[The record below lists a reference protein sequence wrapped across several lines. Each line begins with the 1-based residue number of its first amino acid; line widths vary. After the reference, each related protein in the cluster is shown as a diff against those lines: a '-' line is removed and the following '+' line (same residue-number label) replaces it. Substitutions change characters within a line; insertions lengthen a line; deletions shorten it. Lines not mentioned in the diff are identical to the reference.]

1 MSAPSPDALASDEI
15 LARLMSLH
23 PKVIDLSLGRIERL
37 LAKLGNPERRVPPVI
52 HVAGTNGKGST
63 CAFLRSILEAGGKR
77 VHVYTSPH
85 LVRFHERIRLSGKL
99 IDEDELAAL
108 LEECEVANAG
118 EPITFFEITTAAAFL
133 AFSRRKADALIL
145 EVGLGGK
152 LDATNVIDR
161 PAVTVIT
168 PVDLDHQHYL
178 GDDIKTIAG
187 EKAGIMKR
195 RVPCIVGPQTDDARE
210 VLEDKAEALGIPL
223 AMWGSGE
230 GFMAHEEHRRMVYQD
245 EDGLLDLPMPRLAGA
260 HQIINAAMAIAA
272 LRKSAAFKLDDKAF
286 EDGMMSVEWQ
296 ARLQRLS
303 RGPLVKAAPKEA
315 EIWLDGAH
323 NPHGGRA
330 LAHAIADLEETTPRP
345 LYLICG
351 MLQTKDPRGFF
362 AAFRGLA
369 KHVTTVEIPGEP
381 SSLGA
386 GQLYDAAHAEGLDAH
401 PAPSIEDAMLQIEAR
416 AQLTKSKIPPRI
428 VICGSL
434 RLAGA
439 VLRENS

>member
-1 MSAPSPDALASDEI
+1 MSGPSPDALASDEI
-15 LARLMSLH
+15 LARLTALH

-37 LAKLGNPERRVPPVI
+37 LGKLGNPERRLPPVL

-63 CAFLRSILEAGGKR
+63 CAFMRAMLEAAGKR
-77 VHVYTSPH
+77 VHVYASPH
-85 LVRFHERIRLSGKL
+85 LVRFHERIRLCGKL
-99 IDEDELAAL
+99 IDEDELQAL
-108 LEECEVANAG
+108 LEECETANGG

-152 LDATNVIDR
+152 LDATNVIER

-195 RVPCIVGPQTDDARE
+195 RVPCVIGPQADEARE
-210 VLEDKAEALGIPL
+210 ALEERASQLGVPL
-223 AMWGSGE
+223 TIWGQD
-230 GFMAHEEHRRMVYQD
+230 FMAHEEHRRMVFQD
-245 EDGLLDLPMPRLAGA
+245 ENGLLDLPMPRLTGA
-260 HQIINAAMAIAA
+260 HQIVNAAVAIAA
-272 LRKSAAFKLDDKAF
+272 LRKATGFAVEDRAI
-286 EDGMMSVEWQ
+286 EDGLMSVEWP
-296 ARLQRLS
+296 ARLQRLT
-303 RGPLVKAAPKEA
+303 RGPLVSAAPKDA

-369 KHVTTVEIPGEP
+369 KHVTTVDIPNEP
-381 SSLGA
+381 ASLGA
-386 GQLYDAAHAEGLDAH
+386 GQLYDAARAEGLDAH

-416 AQLTKSKIPPRI
+416 AQLAKSKTPPRI
-428 VICGSL
+428 VLCGSL

-439 VLRENS
+439 VLRENA

>member
-1 MSAPSPDALASDEI
+1 MSGPSPDALASDEI
-15 LARLMSLH
+15 LARLTALH

-37 LAKLGNPERRVPPVI
+37 LGKLGNPERRMPPVF

-63 CAFLRSILEAGGKR
+63 CAFMRAMLEASGKR

-99 IDEDELAAL
+99 IDEDELQAL
-108 LEECEVANAG
+108 LEECEEANAG

-145 EVGLGGK
+145 EVGLGGR
-152 LDATNVIDR
+152 LDATNVIER

-168 PVDLDHQHYL
+168 PIDLDHQQYL

-187 EKAGIMKR
+187 EKAGIMKP
-195 RVPCIVGPQTDDARE
+195 RVPCILGPQTDEARE
-210 VLEDKAEALGIPL
+210 LIEARAMRLDAPL
-223 AMWGSGE
+223 AIWGQD
-230 GFMAHEEHRRMVYQD
+230 FMAHEEHRRMVFQD
-245 EDGLLDLPMPRLAGA
+245 ENGLIDLPMPRLPGA
-260 HQIINAAMAIAA
+260 HQIVNAAVAIAA
-272 LRKSAAFKLDDKAF
+272 LRKATGFTIEDRAL
-286 EDGMMSVEWQ
+286 EDGLMSVDWP
-296 ARLQRLS
+296 ARMQRLT
-303 RGPLVKAAPKEA
+303 RGPLVNAAPKDA

-330 LAHAIADLEETTPRP
+330 LAHTIADLEETHPRP
-345 LYLICG
+345 LYLVCG

-369 KHVTTVEIPGEP
+369 KHVTTVEIPGDAA
-381 SSLGA
+381 SLGA
-386 GQLYDAAHAEGLDAH
+386 GQLYDAARAEGLDAH

-416 AQLTKSKIPPRI
+416 AQLAKSKTPPRI
-428 VICGSL
+428 VLCGSL

-439 VLRENS
+439 VLRENA

>member
-1 MSAPSPDALASDEI
+1 MSGPSPDALASDEI
-15 LARLMSLH
+15 LARLTALH

-37 LAKLGNPERRVPPVI
+37 LGKLGNPERRMPPVI

-63 CAFLRSILEAGGKR
+63 CAFLRAMLEAAGKR

-99 IDEDELAAL
+99 IDEDELQAL
-108 LEECEVANAG
+108 LEECEEANGG

-145 EVGLGGK
+145 EVGLGGR

-161 PAVTVIT
+161 PVATIIT
-168 PVDLDHQHYL
+168 PVDLDHQQYL
-178 GDDIKTIAG
+178 GDDIKAIAG
-187 EKAGIMKR
+187 EKAGIMKPQ
-195 RVPCIVGPQTDDARE
+195 VPCILGPQTDEARE
-210 VLEDKAEALGIPL
+210 LIEAVAMRRDVPL
-223 AMWGSGE
+223 AIWGQD
-230 GFMAHEEHRRMVYQD
+230 FMAHEEHRRMVFQD
-245 EDGLLDLPMPRLAGA
+245 ENGLIDLPMPRLPGA
-260 HQIINAAMAIAA
+260 HQIVNAALAIAA
-272 LRKSAAFKLDDKAF
+272 LRKVAGFGVEDRAL
-286 EDGMMSVEWQ
+286 EDGLMSVDWPG
-296 ARLQRLS
+296 RMQRLT
-303 RGPLVKAAPKEA
+303 RGPLVSAAPKDA

-330 LAHAIADLEETTPRP
+330 LAHAIADLEETQPRP
-345 LYLICG
+345 LYLVCG

-369 KHVTTVEIPGEP
+369 KHVTTVEIPGDTA
-381 SSLGA
+381 SLGA
-386 GQLYDAAHAEGLDAH
+386 GQLYDAARAEGLDAH

-416 AQLTKSKIPPRI
+416 NQLVKSKTPPRI
-428 VICGSL
+428 VLCGSL

-439 VLRENS
+439 VLRENA